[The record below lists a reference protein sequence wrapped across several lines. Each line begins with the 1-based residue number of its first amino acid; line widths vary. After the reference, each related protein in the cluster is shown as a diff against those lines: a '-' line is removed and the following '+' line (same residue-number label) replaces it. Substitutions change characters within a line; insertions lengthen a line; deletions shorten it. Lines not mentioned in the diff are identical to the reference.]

1 MLPGMIL
8 DRFDFQTVNQEVAK
22 CVRVTTPGASGFNK
36 GQVVLKDLFDETN
49 LKVETEGGTPAKSA
63 KPRMAKYETQ
73 LLGITKASV
82 QSSSFISA
90 ASFQET
96 TKVLTEAALQGK
108 VDNLVG
114 LKENVILG
122 HLIPAGTGFRT
133 FQESDVQ
140 YNLEA
145 MQAAAAAPTQTLE
158 ESFPLLDSGEST
170 SAAPAGGGGIGADAG
185 ASVGADGLASL
196 LAGGSPAPA
205 TVDGKDDLTRIEGI
219 GPKVAEALA
228 AVGIDNFVTLSITH
242 PDRIKEILAGAGAQF
257 AVHDPTTWPDQSQ
270 LAAAGEWDKLA
281 EWQAVLDGGKEVGGA
296 STAPAAVADAG
307 GVSEAAAVVEAAPAV
322 PTEAAA
328 PVEAAVPAPEPV
340 AEPAPQVAS
349 EDLTKIEGIGPKIAE
364 VLNAN
369 GITTYAQLAASSPDQ
384 IRQMLEAAE
393 GNFANH
399 DPSTWPDQ
407 AQLAASGEWDKLKE
421 WQDEL
426 DGGKPA
432 AKPDDLTIV
441 EGIGPKIAELL
452 NESGI
457 HSFSDLAASDAEKI
471 KEILV
476 AQGGLMA
483 TRNPTTWP
491 QQAQMA
497 ADGQWDELKKWQD
510 ELDGGV

>member
-1 MLPGMIL
+1 MPK
-8 DRFDFQTVNQEVAK
+8 E
-22 CVRVTTPGASGFNK
+22 
-36 GQVVLKDLFDETN
+36 LFDETN
-49 LKVETEGGTPAKSA
+49 LKIETEGGTPAKCA

-145 MQAAAAAPTQTLE
+145 MQAAAATPTQTLE
-158 ESFPLLDSGEST
+158 ESFPLLDAAEPTSG
-170 SAAPAGGGGIGADAG
+170 APAGGAGGADAG
-185 ASVGADGLASL
+185 GGAPDGLASL
-196 LAGGSPAPA
+196 LAGGGSPPPT

-219 GPKVAEALA
+219 GPKVAEALVA
-228 AVGIDNFVTLSITH
+228 AGIDNYVTLSITH
-242 PDRIKEILAGAGAQF
+242 PDRIKEILTGAGSQF
-257 AVHDPTTWPDQSQ
+257 TVHDPTTWPDQSQ

-281 EWQAVLDGGKEVGGA
+281 EWQAELDGGKEVGGA
-296 STAPAAVADAG
+296 SGESASGEAVATAP
-307 GVSEAAAVVEAAPAV
+307 
-322 PTEAAA
+322 A
-328 PVEAAVPAPEPV
+328 PVEAPAAPAP
-340 AEPAPQVAS
+340 AEEVAS
-349 EDLTKIEGIGPKIAE
+349 EDLTKIEGVGPKIAE
-364 VLNAN
+364 ILNSN
-369 GITTYAQLAASSPDQ
+369 GINTYAQLAASSPDQ
-384 IRQMLEAAE
+384 IRQMLDAAE

-399 DPSTWPDQ
+399 EPATWPDQ
-407 AQLAASGEWDKLKE
+407 AQLAASGDWDKLKE

-426 DGGKPA
+426 DGGKPV

-457 HSFSDLAASDAEKI
+457 HSFTDLAASDAEKI

-491 QQAQMA
+491 QQARMA